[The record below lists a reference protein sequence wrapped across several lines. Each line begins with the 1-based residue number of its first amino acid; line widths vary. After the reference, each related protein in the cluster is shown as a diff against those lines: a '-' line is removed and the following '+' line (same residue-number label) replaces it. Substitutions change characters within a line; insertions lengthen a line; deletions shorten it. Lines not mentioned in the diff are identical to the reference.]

1 MKNISTIIA
10 TIALALGL
18 VLLVLHFTNK
28 DEINKVASVV
38 EGDGAGFRIAHFDI
52 DSLQQHYEYY
62 KVSLEEMK
70 QKESVA
76 ANELQEMKDRFQRR
90 IKQLQDREKTM
101 TYAEVEAA
109 QREVAQMDQNYR
121 TREQQLMEKLQSEQV
136 EVMKELRTQIES
148 YLAEYN
154 KDNKYAYIISYEPSY
169 IVYYKDAAYDI
180 TNDLIKGLNTK
191 YPPKAKK

>member
-10 TIALALGL
+10 TIALVLGL
-18 VLLVLHFTNK
+18 VLLVLHFTDKK
-28 DEINKVASVV
+28 DNNVANAKN
-38 EGDGAGFRIAHFDI
+38 GDATNFVIAHFDI

-70 QKESVA
+70 EKETVA
-76 ANELQEMKDRFQRR
+76 ANELQSLRDNFQRR
-90 IKQLQDREKTM
+90 LKQLQDKERTM

-109 QREVAQMDQNYR
+109 QRELAEKENNYKR
-121 TREQQLMEKLQSEQV
+121 REQQLMEKLQAEQV

-154 KDNKYAYIISYEPSY
+154 KDKKFAYIISYEPSY
-169 IVYYKDAAYDI
+169 IVYYKDNAYDI
-180 TNDLIKGLNTK
+180 TNDLIQGLNTK
-191 YPPKAKK
+191 YPAKSKK